1 MNNNENKEIDSI
13 LYMLKPLIVIENWF
27 GKFRY
32 RKVNGQITILSRR
45 MKLYGIFVVLILIVP
60 YIVYFVNLLLNTDLS
75 ITRNVIELVDELVT
89 VIMIVQHIISMA
101 IFLSYSK
108 NNIRIIKE
116 IAHID
121 EILNKSTDKK
131 GYKKFRTRLQFQIF
145 IFVSV
150 LLMMCIFTMINRDD
164 QDIKIT
170 LLAKA
175 YVVIGETNELIN
187 KVFQF
192 HIFKS
197 LTSTFIYIIIIIW
210 TSIYYLRISNNTEF
224 LIRIILFCIFEIMSI
239 GIMSYAC
246 ESIHLKRNSIKILVN
261 ELIMDY
267 DLSPALRIEAK
278 AFTEVIQVWPL
289 HIFVYDMF
297 SIDIKLIVKFI
308 SVSTTYLIII
318 VQLSHFF

>member
-1 MNNNENKEIDSI
+1 
-13 LYMLKPLIVIENWF
+13 
-27 GKFRY
+27 
-32 RKVNGQITILSRR
+32 
-45 MKLYGIFVVLILIVP
+45 
-60 YIVYFVNLLLNTDLS
+60 
-75 ITRNVIELVDELVT
+75 
-89 VIMIVQHIISMA
+89 
-101 IFLSYSK
+101 
-108 NNIRIIKE
+108 
-116 IAHID
+116 
-121 EILNKSTDKK
+121 
-131 GYKKFRTRLQFQIF
+131 
-145 IFVSV
+145 
-150 LLMMCIFTMINRDD
+150 MINRDD
-164 QDIKIT
+164 QVTTKLLMLIIDFERHLEVFAFCVFIAVLIDRLSIINTYLEQYIFNKKNKTFLNVITRPKDMMSMQKNYVYINYTPQNIKIT

-175 YVVIGETNELIN
+175 YAVIGETNELIN

-239 GIMSYAC
+239 GIMSYVC
-246 ESIHLKRNSIKILVN
+246 ESILLKRNSIKILVN

-267 DLSPALRIEAK
+267 DLNSPALRIEAK
-278 AFTEVIQVWPL
+278 AFTDVIQVWPL